1 MYRDTISLFLS
12 GISIDSL
19 ALVELYNS
27 TGGSRIGENKTN
39 WLTSSPV
46 SEWYGVTVTA
56 GRVTGL
62 DDNKVDNMPY

>member
-1 MYRDTISLFLS
+1 MYRDTISLLLS

-27 TGGSRIGENKTN
+27 TGGAGWKNNEYK
-39 WLTSSPV
+39 WLSSSSV
-46 SEWYGVTVTA
+46 SEWYGVTVTD

-62 DDNKVDNMPY
+62 RFK